1 MFKKLFAAVGIGSAE
16 VDTQVLSA
24 SLRPGEPFK
33 ARVVVRGGSA
43 EQDIEGLELRL
54 LCAVEDDE
62 GDIQGA
68 DRSHVLAR
76 WKLHDRFTLRPGE
89 ERIVPFENLLPL
101 ETPVTAVNC
110 PNNKARVW
118 IDTQLEIDAALDS
131 SDRDYLRVEPTPA
144 MAMVLETMAQFG
156 MALHTADVEK
166 GYCTVQGRR
175 STSGCYQEFEFRPY
189 HGGRITEVEL
199 TFLPELHCTHVLLE
213 IDRRFRGDAYR
224 GFTLQHDQ
232 ANRQQVHGYLAQMLG

>member
-1 MFKKLFAAVGIGSAE
+1 MFKKLFAAVGIGGAE
-16 VDTQVLSA
+16 VDTQVLSPT
-24 SLRPGEPFK
+24 LVPGQPFR
-33 ARVVVRGGSA
+33 ARIVIRGGSA

-54 LCAVEDDE
+54 LSAVEDDE
-62 GDIQGA
+62 GDVHNP
-68 DRSHVLAR
+68 DRSHILAR

-118 IDTQLEIDAALDS
+118 IDTQLEIDAAIDS

-144 MAMVLETMAQFG
+144 MALVLDSMAQMG

-189 HGGRITEVEL
+189 HGGRISEVEV

-232 ANRQQVHGYLAQMLG
+232 LSRQQVQSYLNQILA